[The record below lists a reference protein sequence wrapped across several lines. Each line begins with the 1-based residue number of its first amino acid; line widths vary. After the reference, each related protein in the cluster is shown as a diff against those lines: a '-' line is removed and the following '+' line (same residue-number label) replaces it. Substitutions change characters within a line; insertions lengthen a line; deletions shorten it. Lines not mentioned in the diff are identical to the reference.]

1 MLDTI
6 ALVGAVPE
14 RYGHGGGPVG
24 LDTYFAM
31 ARGRQ
36 EGGVDVTAMEMT
48 KWFDTNYHYIVP
60 ELGPDTSFSLSST
73 KPFDE
78 HAEAMEELG
87 IDTVPVLVGPG
98 LVPAA
103 RQVRRRRRPRT
114 STASACSSRCS
125 RSTAR

>member
-14 RYGHGGGPVG
+14 RYGEAAGDVD

-60 ELGPDTSFSLSST
+60 ELG
-73 KPFDE
+73 
-78 HAEAMEELG
+78 
-87 IDTVPVLVGPG
+87 
-98 LVPAA
+98 A
-103 RQVRRRRRPRT
+103 RT
-114 STASACSSRCS
+114 
-125 RSTAR
+125 